1 MSFHIHY
8 LDFIYLYVGWLPAIL
23 YLLTKRTS
31 FLRDSILIIL
41 TELYF
46 SFKIIDDYS
55 YVCDFKFYYIFI
67 GIITGFVVFT
77 LEYIIGRKRIYK
89 KVTLK
94 LSEILIILGIVAPE
108 ELYFRMAIKEWLYR
122 KSIININYEIIFIF
136 LSALVLVINHYQSLF
151 DKIVFWQ
158 KFLIEGILL
167 SIVFL
172 CVKTIWINIIAHLV
186 FNLINIVLYKKG
198 DDIFEKN

>member
-136 LSALVLVINHYQSLF
+136 FSALVLVINHYQSFF